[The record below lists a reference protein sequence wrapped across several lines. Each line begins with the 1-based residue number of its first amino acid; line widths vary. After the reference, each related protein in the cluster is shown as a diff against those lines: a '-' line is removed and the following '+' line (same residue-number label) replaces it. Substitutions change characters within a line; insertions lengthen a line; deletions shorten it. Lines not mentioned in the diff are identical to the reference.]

1 MTSLPSR
8 QTGAALI
15 VSLIML
21 TLITLLAIASF
32 KLGKSNLQIV
42 GNMQQRNQALGAA
55 QGAIDQ
61 VVSNSLF
68 ITTPANAIANPCNG
82 APNTTCVDVNGDG
95 VPDVSVKVSPACIAN
110 HIVPGSQLNP
120 TVQSDQNCMLSSNP
134 TCAGTGSCS
143 SSSLC
148 ADTVWNT
155 HATASDNATGAQY
168 VIDEGTK
175 VRIPSA
181 AASTTC
187 P

>member
-1 MTSLPSR
+1 MISLQSR

-21 TLITLLAIASF
+21 ILISLLAVASF
-32 KLGKSNLQIV
+32 KLSKGNLQIV

-61 VVSNSLF
+61 LVSNSLF

-82 APNTTCVDVNGDG
+82 VPNTTCVDVNGDG
-95 VPDVSVKVSPACIAN
+95 VADVNVTVSPACIAN

-120 TVQSDQNCMLSSNP
+120 TVQSDQNCMLSGNP

-155 HATASDNATGAQY
+155 HATASDTATGAQY

-181 AASTTC
+181 TTGTTC